1 MEQRKSNGKEDW
13 RAAGSPRLSET
24 VYGTY
29 ECDGGTSFYSYR
41 MVYTQES
48 IRVLD
53 LRIVAN
59 AGVNIGHLQQLLG
72 AIERAITIGAII
84 NDEYS
89 PPELR
94 ERLREGLND

>member
-53 LRIVAN
+53 LRLVSADVQIDGKLRRILRARAYAQGVESGYY
-59 AGVNIGHLQQLLG
+59 AGEIR
-72 AIERAITIGAII
+72 IDI
-84 NDEYS
+84 
-89 PPELR
+89 
-94 ERLREGLND
+94 